1 MATERKVIQP
11 KSMPKPAAPYS
22 LGVKCGRIITT
33 AGIVSIDA
41 AGKTVGSD
49 IRAQT
54 RQVLETIKEILA
66 AEGASLTDVIKTTIY
81 LPNFTNYQGMN
92 DVYRKYFQDQPP
104 ARATVG
110 AQLVRDDWLV
120 EIEALAVI

>member
-1 MATERKVIQP
+1 VVIARKVIQP

-22 LGVKCGRIITT
+22 LGIKSGQIIAT

-41 AGKTVGSD
+41 AGKTVGTD
-49 IRAQT
+49 IGAQT
-54 RQVLETIKEILA
+54 RQVLETIKDILA
-66 AEGASLTDVIKTTIY
+66 AEGASLSDVVKTTIY
-81 LPNFTNYQGMN
+81 LPDFANYQGMN
-92 DVYRKYFQDQPP
+92 DVYREYFSDRPP

-110 AQLVRDDWLV
+110 ARLVRDDWLV